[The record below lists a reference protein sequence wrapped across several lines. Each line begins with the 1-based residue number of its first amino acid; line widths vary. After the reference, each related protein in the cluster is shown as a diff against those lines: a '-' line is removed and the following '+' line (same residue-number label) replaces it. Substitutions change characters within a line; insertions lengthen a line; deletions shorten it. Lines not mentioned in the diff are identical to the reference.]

1 MKRFM
6 MKLFSI
12 LLVSCLVLNSSISFS
27 TACSIPDSSVDL
39 TAYNQESVELL
50 RKYNYTDEEI
60 ALLLEYDRTHPV
72 SPPMSEC
79 SLYAVDLPQ
88 NPKEGD
94 VVYYD
99 TVFTFEEITGF
110 GTDAASIAI
119 AIAVKSKVTAAVAAV
134 VARRIAD
141 YLNSHAP
148 FKSVIITV
156 KWYYGMTNDL
166 VLGWTSVIHDYK
178 IKT

>member
-94 VVYYD
+94 VVYHD
-99 TVFTFEEITGF
+99 TVFTFE
-110 GTDAASIAI
+110 
-119 AIAVKSKVTAAVAAV
+119 
-134 VARRIAD
+134 
-141 YLNSHAP
+141 
-148 FKSVIITV
+148 
-156 KWYYGMTNDL
+156 
-166 VLGWTSVIHDYK
+166 
-178 IKT
+178 